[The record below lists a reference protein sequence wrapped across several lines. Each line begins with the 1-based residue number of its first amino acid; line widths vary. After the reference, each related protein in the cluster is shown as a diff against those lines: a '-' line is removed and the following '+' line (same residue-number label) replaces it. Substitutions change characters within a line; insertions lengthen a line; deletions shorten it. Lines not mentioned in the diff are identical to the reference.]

1 MPNLRHLNIQSN
13 DIIELEPGWV
23 SNVPNLQYL
32 HLQRSK
38 IAMLA
43 NGTVIDMPSLI
54 DLKLDYNEI
63 AELEP
68 GWVSNVPNLLWIE
81 IFANP
86 LGCLSGIA
94 DDVRID
100 GFALGFGF
108 YETPLCPEN
117 CTINTYYDPD
127 NHVCLSCPE
136 NTYRDGIGAVDC
148 TVLPTT
154 TTTTPT
160 PTTTTSD
167 TITPVPL
174 CDGATSPFILANDT
188 LCVPNNLYPAPN
200 VAHCV
205 FEHTWRDLRS
215 MQGSFSTGGLGKL
228 VTDFEWEVWVCMDHP
243 CATDKD
249 DKVCFTFSEAHH
261 VFVPWGYKSHL
272 TF

>member
-1 MPNLRHLNIQSN
+1 MPNLRTLKIQSN
-13 DIIELEPGWV
+13 DITELEPGRV

-38 IAMLA
+38 IAKLA
-43 NGTVIDMPSLI
+43 
-54 DLKLDYNEI
+54 
-63 AELEP
+63 
-68 GWVSNVPNLLWIE
+68 
-81 IFANP
+81 
-86 LGCLSGIA
+86 
-94 DDVRID
+94 
-100 GFALGFGF
+100 

-148 TVLPTT
+148 TT
-154 TTTTPT
+154 
-160 PTTTTSD
+160 
-167 TITPVPL
+167 TPVPL
-174 CDGATSPFILANDT
+174 CGGETSPFILANDT

-215 MQGSFSTGGLGKL
+215 MQVSFSTGGLGRL
-228 VTDFEWEVWVCMDHP
+228 MTDSEWEVWVCMEHP

-249 DKVCFTFSEAHH
+249 DTVCFTYSEAHH

-272 TF
+272 TFLKK